1 MSEQHSDFCPICG
14 NKFDINGTMAKC
26 PVCGWTDS
34 VKSLRKKESHSID
47 ADSEIAMYRFMSSA
61 DTFFAKKSYEE
72 AYANYGSVLDMDGSN
87 LKAIFRREL
96 TSQYLMMESS
106 SVYLS
111 SDGFF
116 AKIRDVKARI
126 IKSGDEKLTLTASRD
141 MMEYLSCRADYEK
154 KYASVHKNQKT
165 AASYLAD
172 TLLLYEYTAETVVYL
187 RDKEGI
193 KNERSRAHLIMY
205 GCGLCMKIRGM
216 LLSGA
221 EYVESGKMDDRSK
234 EPSAKN
240 VSRIKRM
247 KLDQKDELQV
257 ETLAGNMR
265 QIKKE
270 LLAGASPELYAELTA
285 ENEKT
290 EKTVERDT
298 AEEDKKRLEYEMWR
312 KRNEAE
318 YIAADKRI
326 IIFGIAEKAALVMA
340 VIMALVFVAELI
352 ISDVFMGQ
360 LIAATLLFAAV
371 NVTLGILKRAAVKKK
386 GFYAE
391 VIDSDSANLRS
402 SGGKFTEL

>member
-1 MSEQHSDFCPICG
+1 
-14 NKFDINGTMAKC
+14 MAKC
-26 PVCGWTDS
+26 PACGWTDS
-34 VKSLRKKESHSID
+34 VKSLRKKENQSMD

-61 DTFFAKKSYEE
+61 DAFFARKSYEE
-72 AYANYGSVLDMDGSN
+72 AYVGYGSVMDMDGSN

-116 AKIRDVKARI
+116 AKIKDIKANL
-126 IKSGDEKLTLTASRD
+126 IKYGDEKLSLTASKD
-141 MMEYLSCRADYEK
+141 MLEYLSCRADYEK

-193 KNERSRAHLIMY
+193 KNERTRANLIMY

-221 EYVESGKMDDRSK
+221 EYVESVKMDDQSK
-234 EPSAKN
+234 DPSAKN

-270 LLAGASPELYAELTA
+270 LLAEASPELYAELTA

-290 EKTVERDT
+290 EKAAERD
-298 AEEDKKRLEYEMWR
+298 AEKEDQKRLEYEMWR

-326 IIFGIAEKAALVMA
+326 IIFGISERAAFVMA

-352 ISDVFMGQ
+352 ISNVFIGQ
-360 LIAATLLFAAV
+360 LIAATILFAAV
-371 NVTLGILKRAAVKKK
+371 SVTLGILKRAAIKKK

-391 VIDSDSANLRS
+391 VIDGDSANLRS
-402 SGGKFTEL
+402 SGGNFTDL

>member
-1 MSEQHSDFCPICG
+1 MAEQHSEICPICG
-14 NKFDINGTMAKC
+14 NKLDISGAMAKC
-26 PVCGWTDS
+26 SECGWTDS
-34 VKSLRKKESHSID
+34 VKSIRKKENHSMD

-72 AYANYGSVLDMDGSN
+72 AYANYGSVLDMDASN
-87 LKAIFRREL
+87 LKAVFRREL
-96 TSQYLMMESS
+96 ISQYLMMESS

-116 AKIRDVKARI
+116 SKLKDIKASI
-126 IKSGDEKLTLTASRD
+126 IKHGDEKLSLTACKD
-141 MMEYLSCRADYEK
+141 MLEYLSCRADYEK

-172 TLLLYEYTAETVVYL
+172 TLLLYEYAAETVISL
-187 RDKEGI
+187 RGKTAVKDERTRALLIVEGF
-193 KNERSRAHLIMY
+193 
-205 GCGLCMKIRGM
+205 GLCMKIRGM

-221 EYVESGKMDDRSK
+221 EYVESGKMNDQSK
-234 EPSAKN
+234 DPSAKN

-247 KLDQKDELQV
+247 KLDQKEELQV

-265 QIKKE
+265 QIKKD
-270 LLAGASPELYAELTA
+270 LLAEASPALYAELTA

-290 EKTVERDT
+290 EKATERN
-298 AEEDKKRLEYEMWR
+298 AAKEDQKRLEYEMWR
-312 KRNEAE
+312 KRNETE

-340 VIMALVFVAELI
+340 VIMVLVFLAELI
-352 ISDVFMGQ
+352 VSNVFMGQ
-360 LIAATLLFAAV
+360 LIAATVLFAAA
-371 NVTLGILKRAAVKKK
+371 NVTFGILKRAAIKKK

-391 VIDSDSANLRS
+391 VIDGDSANLRS
-402 SGGKFTEL
+402 SGGNFTDL

>member
-26 PVCGWTDS
+26 PACGWTDS
-34 VKSLRKKESHSID
+34 VKSLRKKENHSMD

-61 DTFFAKKSYEE
+61 DAFFARKSYEE
-72 AYANYGSVLDMDGSN
+72 AYVGYGSVLDMDGSN
-87 LKAIFRREL
+87 LKAVFRREL

-116 AKIRDVKARI
+116 TKIKDIKANL
-126 IKSGDEKLTLTASRD
+126 IKYGDEKLTLTASRD
-141 MMEYLSCRADYEK
+141 MLEYLSCRADYEK

-193 KNERSRAHLIMY
+193 KNERTRAHLIMY

-221 EYVESGKMDDRSK
+221 EYVESVKMDDQSK
-234 EPSAKN
+234 DPSAKN

-270 LLAGASPELYAELTA
+270 LLADASPELYAELTA

-290 EKTVERDT
+290 EKAAERD
-298 AEEDKKRLEYEMWR
+298 AAKEDQKRLEYEMWR

-352 ISDVFMGQ
+352 ISNVFMGQ
-360 LIAATLLFAAV
+360 LIAATILFAAV
-371 NVTLGILKRAAVKKK
+371 NVTLGILKRAAIKKK

-391 VIDSDSANLRS
+391 VIDGDSANIRS